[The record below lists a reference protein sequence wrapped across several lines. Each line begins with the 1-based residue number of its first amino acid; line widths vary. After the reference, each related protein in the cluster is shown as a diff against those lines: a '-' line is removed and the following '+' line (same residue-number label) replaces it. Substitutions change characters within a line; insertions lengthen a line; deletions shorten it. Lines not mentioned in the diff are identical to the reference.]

1 MLSIRV
7 FGEDITKPH
16 TANLHGKNT
25 ETAKEQQDESLDAT
39 ENQLDEP
46 VDVKEDEEADLN
58 A

>member
-16 TANLHGKNT
+16 TANLKGKKS
-25 ETAKEQQDESLDAT
+25 EAAKEVQDET
-39 ENQLDEP
+39 EQQLDEP
-46 VDVKEDEEADLN
+46 VDEEEEANLN